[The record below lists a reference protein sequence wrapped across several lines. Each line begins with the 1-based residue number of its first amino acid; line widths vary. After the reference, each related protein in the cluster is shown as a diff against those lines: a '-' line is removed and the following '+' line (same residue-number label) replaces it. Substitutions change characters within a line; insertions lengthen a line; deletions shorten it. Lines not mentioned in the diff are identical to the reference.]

1 MFNIFFKKFF
11 FMFQQDCHFN
21 WKPVKTW
28 KNLELDKLKKKPEN
42 IRNFEQKSPKNLEF
56 LTMLLC

>member
-42 IRNFEQKSPKNLEF
+42 IRNFEQKSPKTWNF
-56 LTMLLC
+56 